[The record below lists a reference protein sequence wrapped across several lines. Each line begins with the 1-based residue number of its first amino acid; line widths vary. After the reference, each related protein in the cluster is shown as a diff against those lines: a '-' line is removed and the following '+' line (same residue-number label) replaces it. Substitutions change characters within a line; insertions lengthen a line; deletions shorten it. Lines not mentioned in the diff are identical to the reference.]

1 MRSNEPAVVTPVAA
15 ETDAQVEPRSC
26 LRSLVGDIAKAA
38 VAYLVTTHGAL
49 LAMSEAFSWDSIG
62 EQGGAS

>member
-1 MRSNEPAVVTPVAA
+1 MNSNEPAVVTPVAA
-15 ETDAQVEPRSC
+15 EADAQVEPRSC

-38 VAYLVTTHGAL
+38 VAYLVTHGAL

>member
-1 MRSNEPAVVTPVAA
+1 MNSNEPAVVTPVAA
-15 ETDAQVEPRSC
+15 EADAQVEPRSSC
-26 LRSLVGDIAKAA
+26 RGLVAISPRRPSLN
-38 VAYLVTTHGAL
+38 LVTHGAL

>member
-15 ETDAQVEPRSC
+15 EADAQVEPRSC

-38 VAYLVTTHGAL
+38 VVFGVAHGAL

>member
-1 MRSNEPAVVTPVAA
+1 MNSNEPTVVTLVAA
-15 ETDAQVEPRSC
+15 EADAQAEPRSC
-26 LRSLVGDIAKAA
+26 WRSLVGDIAKAA
-38 VAYLVTTHGAL
+38 VAYLVTHGAL

>member
-15 ETDAQVEPRSC
+15 EADAQAEPRSYW
-26 LRSLVGDIAKAA
+26 RGLVGDIAKAA
-38 VAYLVTTHGAL
+38 VAYLITHGAL